1 MHAILPIGCAFR
13 PGLMEGGL
21 TTCIMSWTAGAGW
34 EFGSQW
40 EWEGGGGMGAVTR
53 SEFWMVGWFVSV
65 WVDGV
70 MLFWWE
76 HGRDWRGC

>member
-1 MHAILPIGCAFR
+1 
-13 PGLMEGGL
+13 MEGGL
-21 TTCIMSWTAGAGW
+21 TTCIMSWTAGACW

-40 EWEGGGGMGAVTR
+40 EGGEGMGAVTR